1 MTVVEL
7 EPPQVRTFT
16 DEQAHAIDARDGDLL
31 LSAAAGSGKTSVLVE
46 RFVRHVVD
54 DAIAPGRI
62 LAITF
67 TEKAAGELRRRI
79 RSRLLELGARDA
91 AREAEGAWIGTIHGF
106 CARLL
111 RANAVRAGL
120 DPAFAVLDESV
131 SRELRD
137 EAWEGALGGWLDA
150 GGDPALDLAAAYG
163 ADALRAAIEDV
174 YAVLRSAGQTAPRLP
189 VPAPAPAPDASRL
202 LRLRDEAAAALA
214 EAGDGKTVAV
224 ARAALERC
232 RELGELPDR
241 AALEAIRFSAGNTRV
256 LRCSPCSDYIEEHA
270 AFAAACARHRGTR
283 AVALL
288 DELLALYAREY
299 AAAKRARSGLDFDDL
314 ELLAR
319 DLLAQSPVAR
329 AATRARFD
337 RVMVDEFQDSNPR
350 QVELFG
356 MVAGR
361 PAPQGAP
368 LFTVGDELQSIY
380 GFRHADVEVFRARR
394 TALAQEGRTAQ
405 LTANFRS
412 HPEILDAVNVA
423 FAERFGEGFTRLRE
437 GGGAPAAAPSD
448 PEAGAARP
456 APNGEAGGPRVELLL
471 TGMDGWEE
479 VDLGDLPRSQAWR
492 QAEARLLAQR
502 VRDLVDA
509 GEARPE
515 EVVVLLRAVGDLP
528 VYERALEDQGL
539 QTLAAG
545 GRGYWGRQVV
555 RDLCTWLAA
564 LANPQDEEQLYGVL
578 ASPLVGLCTDTLAV
592 IARVGHKGGAWRA
605 IEDGRVDAVLARA
618 EGAAPQG
625 GAPTPA
631 AGAGAASERARLA
644 AFRERFA
651 AERALA
657 SRLPLDELLRR
668 AIEATDYDLHVL
680 RLPGGA
686 RRLAN
691 VHKLLRLAAE
701 HERVH
706 GRDVRGLVDR
716 AFAELEADARET
728 DAPVEL
734 GDARAVR
741 LMTIHAAKGLEF
753 PVVCVADLGRKRP
766 DSSPALL
773 VKDGRVG
780 VRLASLDG
788 GREHALDYEP
798 LREERRAAEA
808 AEADRVLY
816 VALTRA
822 ERRLIVSGGVD
833 LEKWPAAESHQSAAL
848 QWLVPALL
856 GGAERIPED
865 DGVVEHAGARV
876 RCSVNTP
883 ATVGTVLRA
892 GSLAPAGTELPLAPP
907 PPARAPLPAPPASPP
922 AVRALSYSALQQ
934 WRRCGYRFYLQR
946 VLRLPEEETPFVAG
960 RHGDGGLEARVRG
973 SLVHAALEQP
983 GEDPAAALAA
993 TAAAWR
999 VEATPAEIEE
1009 MAGLVR
1015 GFARSPL
1022 AGRIERAR
1030 RVHREHPFSFPLGP
1044 ALLTGVVD
1052 VLAEEEDGTA
1062 LVVDYKSDRLDPPA
1076 PLEELID
1083 RDYAVQ
1089 RSAYALAA
1097 LRAGHDAVDVAYAFL
1112 ERPEEPVV
1120 ARFTTA
1126 DADDLRAELEA
1137 YAAGALGGDF
1147 PVASEPHI
1155 DLCAGCPGR
1164 RALCVH
1170 PEELTGRALPL
1181 A

>member
-1 MTVVEL
+1 MAEL
-7 EPPQVRTFT
+7 TPPQVRELTE
-16 DEQAHAIDARDGDLL
+16 EQAHAVAARDGDLL

-54 DAIAPGRI
+54 DGIAAGRI

-79 RSRLLELGARDA
+79 RARLLELGAAEA

-111 RANAVRAGL
+111 RGNAVAAGL

-131 SRELRD
+131 TRELRD
-137 EAWEGALGGWLDA
+137 RAWEAALAGWLEQD
-150 GGDPALDLAAAYG
+150 GEGALDLAGAFG
-163 ADALRAAIEDV
+163 ADGLRAAIEDV
-174 YAVLRSAGQTAPRLP
+174 HAVLRSAGRTVPRLP
-189 VPAPAPAPDASRL
+189 VPPPAPAPDPARL

-214 EAGDGKTVAV
+214 EAGDGKTIAV
-224 ARAALERC
+224 ARDALERC
-232 RELGELPDR
+232 RDLAAVPDR
-241 AALEAIRFSAGNTRV
+241 GLLDAIRFNAGNTRV
-256 LRCSPCSDYIEEHA
+256 LKCSPCSDYLEEHA
-270 AFAAACARHRGTR
+270 AFAAACARHRGTA

-288 DELLALYAREY
+288 DRLLAAYDAEY
-299 AAAKRARSGLDFDDL
+299 VAVKRARSGLDFDDL

-319 DLLAQSPVAR
+319 DLLAASPAVR
-329 AATRARFD
+329 AATRDRFD
-337 RVMVDEFQDSNPR
+337 QVMVDEFQDSNPR

-361 PAPQGAP
+361 PQAVQRRLEGGDQSQDRGPDARRGIP

-394 TALAQEGRTAQ
+394 ASLEASGRTAQ
-405 LTANFRS
+405 LTTNFRS
-412 HPEILDAVNVA
+412 HPEILAAVNVA
-423 FAERFGEGFTRLRE
+423 FGERLGDGFIPLR
-437 GGGAPAAAPSD
+437 
-448 PEAGAARP
+448 AGRDAD
-456 APNGEAGGPRVELLL
+456 GSTEPRVELLL
-471 TGMDGWEE
+471 TSMEGWDD

-502 VRDLVDA
+502 VRELVDA
-509 GEARPE
+509 GEAKPE
-515 EVVVLLRAVGDLP
+515 EVVVLLRAVGDMP

-555 RDLCTWLAA
+555 RDLCAWLAA

-578 ASPLVGLCTDTLAV
+578 ASPLVGLSTDTLAL
-592 IARVGHKGGAWRA
+592 IARTGRKGGAWRA
-605 IEDGRVDAVLARA
+605 IEEGRV
-618 EGAAPQG
+618 Q
-625 GAPTPA
+625 A
-631 AGAGAASERARLA
+631 AGDEAERLA

-651 AERALA
+651 AERTVA

-668 AIEATDYDLHVL
+668 AIDASDYDLHVL
-680 RLPGGA
+680 GLPGGA

-691 VHKLLRLAAE
+691 VNKLLRLAAE
-701 HERVH
+701 HERAH

-753 PVVCVADLGRKRP
+753 PVVCVADLGRRRP
-766 DSSPALL
+766 ESSPALL
-773 VKDGRVG
+773 VDGDRIG
-780 VRLASLDG
+780 LRLAGLDG
-788 GREHALDYEP
+788 GREPALDFEP
-798 LREERRAAEA
+798 LRERRREAEA

-822 ERRLIVSGGVD
+822 ERRLVVSGGAD
-833 LEKWPAAESHQSAAL
+833 LDKWSENGGSAPL

-856 GGAERIPED
+856 GGAERLPEAED
-865 DGVVEHAGARV
+865 VVANGAARV
-876 RCSVNTP
+876 RCLVNKP
-883 ATVGTVLRA
+883 QTVGTVLRSE
-892 GSLAPAGTELPLAPP
+892 SLAPAGTELPLAPP
-907 PPARAPLPAPPASPP
+907 PPVRPPLPAPPAPTP
-922 AVRALSYSALQQ
+922 AIRALSYSALQQ

-946 VLRLPEEETPFVAG
+946 VLRLPEEETPLVAG
-960 RHGDGGLEARVRG
+960 RRGDGGLEARVRG
-973 SLVHAALEQP
+973 SLVHAALERP
-983 GEDPAAALAA
+983 DEDPAATLAA
-993 TAAAWR
+993 TAAAWG
-999 VEATPAEIEE
+999 VEVAAADVEE
-1009 MAGLVR
+1009 MAALVA
-1015 GFARSPL
+1015 GFATSPL
-1022 AGRIERAR
+1022 AARIDAAKT
-1030 RVHREHPFSFPLGP
+1030 VHRERPFSFPLGD

-1052 VLAEEEDGTA
+1052 VLAEEEHGAA
-1062 LVVDYKSDRLDPPA
+1062 LVVDYKSDRLGDA
-1076 PLEELID
+1076 EAEALVE

-1089 RSAYALAA
+1089 RAAYALAA
-1097 LRAGHDAVDVAYAFL
+1097 LLAGHDVVEVAYSFL
-1112 ERPEEPVV
+1112 ERPQEPVV
-1120 ARFTTA
+1120 ARFTADDA
-1126 DADDLRAELEA
+1126 DALRAELA
-1137 YAAGALGGDF
+1137 DHAAGALGGEF
-1147 PVASEPHI
+1147 PVAQEPHI

-1170 PEELTGRALPL
+1170 PEELTGRELPV

>member
-1 MTVVEL
+1 VTVVEL
-7 EPPQVRTFT
+7 TPPQVRELTP
-16 DEQAHAIDARDGDLL
+16 EQQHAVDARDGDLL

-54 DAIAPGRI
+54 DGIAPGRI

-79 RSRLLELGARDA
+79 RARLLELGARDA

-111 RANAVRAGL
+111 RGHAVAAGL
-120 DPAFAVLDESV
+120 DPAFAVLDEPV
-131 SRELRD
+131 SRELR
-137 EAWEGALGGWLDA
+137 EGAWEAALGRWLDA
-150 GGDPALDLAAAYG
+150 GGDAALDLAAAFG

-174 YAVLRSAGQTAPRLP
+174 HAVLRSAGQTSPRLP
-189 VPAPAPAPDASRL
+189 VPPPAPAPDPSRL

-214 EAGDGKTVAV
+214 DAGDGKTVA
-224 ARAALERC
+224 AACEALDRC
-232 RELGELPDR
+232 RDLGELPDR
-241 AALEAIRFSAGNTRV
+241 ALLDAIRFSAGNTRV
-256 LRCSPCSDYIEEHA
+256 LKCSPCSDYLEEHA
-270 AFAAACARHRGTR
+270 AFAAACARHRGAA
-283 AVALL
+283 AVARL
-288 DELLALYAREY
+288 DELLARYDEEY
-299 AAAKRARSGLDFDDL
+299 GAAKRARSGLDFDDL

-319 DLLAQSPVAR
+319 DLLAASPAVA

-350 QVELFG
+350 QVELFRL
-356 MVAGR
+356 VADGN
-361 PAPQGAP
+361 
-368 LFTVGDELQSIY
+368 LFTVGDERQSIY
-380 GFRHADVEVFRARR
+380 GFRHADVEVFRRR
-394 TALAQEGRTAQ
+394 RAALEETGRTAQ

-412 HPEILDAVNVA
+412 HPEILAAVNVA
-423 FAERFGEGFTRLRE
+423 FGERFGEGFTPLR
-437 GGGAPAAAPSD
+437 
-448 PEAGAARP
+448 AGAAKDARSSD
-456 APNGEAGGPRVELLL
+456 PRVELLVTSL
-471 TGMDGWEE
+471 DGWDE

-502 VRDLVDA
+502 VRELVDA

-555 RDLCTWLAA
+555 RDLCAWLAA

-578 ASPLVGLCTDTLAV
+578 ASPLVGLSTDALAL
-592 IARVGHKGGAWRA
+592 IAKTGQKGGAWRA
-605 IEDGRVDAVLARA
+605 IEDGRIVLDGEDA
-618 EGAAPQG
+618 P
-625 GAPTPA
+625 
-631 AGAGAASERARLA
+631 RLT

-651 AERALA
+651 AERTLA
-657 SRLPLDELLRR
+657 PRLPLDELLRR
-668 AIEATDYDLHVL
+668 AIEASDYDLHVL

-734 GDARAVR
+734 GDAKAVR

-753 PVVCVADLGRKRP
+753 PVVCVADLGRRRP
-766 DSSPALL
+766 DASPALL
-773 VKDGRVG
+773 VDGDRIG
-780 VRLASLDG
+780 VRLSSLDG
-788 GREHALDYEP
+788 GREHALDYDA

-808 AEADRVLY
+808 AEAERVLY

-822 ERRLIVSGGVD
+822 ERRLIVSGGAD
-833 LEKWPAAESHQSAAL
+833 LQKWTVGESQQGAPL
-848 QWLVPALL
+848 QWLAPTLL
-856 GGAERIPED
+856 GGAERLPESHA
-865 DGVVEHAGARV
+865 VVEHAGARV
-876 RCSVNTP
+876 RCVVSTP
-883 ATVGTVLRA
+883 QSGALRPE
-892 GSLAPAGTELPLAPP
+892 SLAPAGSELPLAPP
-907 PPARAPLPAPPASPP
+907 PPARAPLAPPPAPAPS
-922 AVRALSYSALQQ
+922 VRTLSYSALQQ

-946 VLRLPEEETPFVAG
+946 VLRLPEEPTPFVAG
-960 RHGDGGLEARVRG
+960 RRGDGGLEARLRG
-973 SLVHAALEQP
+973 SIVHAALERP
-983 GEDPAAALAA
+983 GADVAEIAQG
-993 TAAAWR
+993 WG
-999 VEATPAEIEE
+999 VEATPEEIDE
-1009 MAGLVR
+1009 MAALVA
-1015 GFARSPL
+1015 GFATSPL
-1022 AGRIERAR
+1022 AERIEAAR
-1030 RVHREHPFSFPLGP
+1030 TVHRERPFSFPLG
-1044 ALLTGVVD
+1044 ATLLTGVVD

-1062 LVVDYKSDRLDPPA
+1062 LVVDYKSDRLPEAEWPGAGAEGSRAGAESPA
-1076 PLEELID
+1076 CAPARPGPRDGLTALVE

-1089 RSAYALAA
+1089 RAAYALAA

-1112 ERPEEPVV
+1112 ERPGEPVV
-1120 ARFTTA
+1120 ARFVAAQA
-1126 DADDLRAELEA
+1126 DELRAQLEA
-1137 YAAGALGGDF
+1137 YAAGALGGEF
-1147 PVASEPHI
+1147 PVAAEPHI

-1170 PEELTGRALPL
+1170 PEELTGRELPL
-1181 A
+1181 ADGNDA